1 VLVEL
6 LCPAAGAVFV
16 VLVAWDV
23 LLTLLHPTARGP
35 VSYVSNRATWGGA
48 RALSRH
54 VFKGHG
60 LSYAGPLAVAGN
72 VLAWVLGLWI
82 GFALAYL
89 PFMDKFSFDPTVPF
103 AGKGFLEALYVS
115 GIALTT
121 AGFGD
126 VVPTGAALRLTAVVE
141 AASGFGA
148 LSAAIAYV
156 LSLYPL
162 TTELRST
169 ALQLADHGV
178 LEFTGA
184 VRVVRDSGT
193 SVLPGVV
200 REMTEAHE
208 HLRRFP
214 VLYFFESGDEEE
226 PLRSLV
232 RGGALLLLALRC
244 AHPEVFPHAPLYA
257 DVMESIVDRL
267 LGDLE
272 RDFVGG
278 RRSARGPQAEDDDSE
293 YDISALCASVDPQ
306 FAADTD
312 IGHTEELASLL
323 SRTEAVLVAIA
334 HEHSHSADPLFP
346 KEL

>member
-1 VLVEL
+1 MLPKLLWPVVGGVTVLL
-6 LCPAAGAVFV
+6 I
-16 VLVAWDV
+16 AWDV
-23 LLTLLHPTARGP
+23 ILTLLHPTARGP
-35 VSYVSNRATWGGA
+35 VSYISNRATWDGA
-48 RALSRH
+48 RALARRF
-54 VFKGHG
+54 FKGRG

-89 PFMDKFSFDPTVPF
+89 PFIGTFSFDPATPF
-103 AGKGFLEALYVS
+103 AGKGLLEALYFS
-115 GIALTT
+115 GTVLTT

-126 VVPTGAALRLTAVVE
+126 VVPTGSVLRVIAVVE

-178 LEFTGA
+178 LEFSGA

-193 SVLPGVV
+193 SVLPAVF

-214 VLYFFESGDEEE
+214 VLYYFESGDEEE

-232 RGGALLLLALRC
+232 RGGALLLVALRC
-244 AHPEVFPHAPLYA
+244 AHPEVNPHAPLYA
-257 DVMESIVDRL
+257 DVMEAIVDRL

-278 RRSARGPQAEDDDSE
+278 RRSARGPHKEDDDNQ
-293 YDISALCASVDPQ
+293 YDISKLCASVDPQ
-306 FAADTD
+306 FAAPEHVE
-312 IGHTEELASLL
+312 HTEELASLL
-323 SRTEAVLVAIA
+323 ARTEAVLAAIA
-334 HEHSHSADPLFP
+334 EEHSHRADPLFP
-346 KEL
+346 TEP